1 MCAYQVYYIQQDVP
15 APEPEYETVYLIV
28 PSVASA
34 AATTIALQSGASA
47 SGASTAG
54 AAAAAAAAA
63 GGSAGK
69 IAALLPQWTSV
80 NQLFQT
86 SFLQSTTSWEDP
98 LAYLQLFL
106 FWL

>member
-1 MCAYQVYYIQQDVP
+1 M
-15 APEPEYETVYLIV
+15 YLIV

-63 GGSAGK
+63 GGSAGT
-69 IAALLPQWTSV
+69 IALAALLPQWTSV
-80 NQLFQT
+80 NQLLQT
-86 SFLQSTTSWEDP
+86 SFLQSIISREDP
-98 LAYLQLFL
+98 LAYLQGYL
-106 FWL
+106 FWS